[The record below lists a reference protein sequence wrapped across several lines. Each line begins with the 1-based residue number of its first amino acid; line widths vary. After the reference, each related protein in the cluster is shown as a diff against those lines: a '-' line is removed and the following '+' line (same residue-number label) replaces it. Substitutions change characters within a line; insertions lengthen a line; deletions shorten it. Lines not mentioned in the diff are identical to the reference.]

1 MMFFT
6 ADNHYDHEN
15 SIRLCNRPYE
25 SVEHMN
31 EDMIEK
37 WNSKLTNNDDIII
50 AGDMFFRSQNPEAI
64 LRRLKGKKHLIIGN
78 HDTWIKKVDVDKYFK
93 EVSH

>member
-6 ADNHYDHEN
+6 ADNHYDHAN
-15 SIRLCNRPYE
+15 IIDLCNRPYE

-37 WNSKLTNNDDIII
+37 WNNKLT
-50 AGDMFFRSQNPEAI
+50 
-64 LRRLKGKKHLIIGN
+64 
-78 HDTWIKKVDVDKYFK
+78 KYG
-93 EVSH
+93 